1 MRPPIYLD
9 HSATTPLDPRAF
21 EAMRPYFTETF
32 GNPASKSHAFGWAA
46 ERAVNRARNQVA
58 ALLGVEQ
65 DEQTGAREVLF
76 TAGATE
82 SNNLAIKGVAD
93 AYRDK
98 GRHIVTQATEHKS
111 VGDTCKRL
119 RRDGWEVTVVGV
131 DRLGRVSPAEVERA
145 IRPDTVLASVM
156 WANNETGTVQPI
168 REIGRVCR
176 ARGVLLHTDATQA
189 VGKVPVDVHADFVD
203 LLSMTGHKMY
213 GPKGTGALFV
223 RRKNPRVRLTAL
235 LDGGGHERGFRS
247 GTLNVPGIVALGA
260 ACEIA
265 AQDMADES
273 RRLAA
278 LRDRLEA
285 AICRLDGIH
294 VNGDRGNRLP
304 FVTNLSFANVD
315 GSQLLRGLDDVA
327 VSSGSACT
335 SASLEASY
343 VLRAMGTPDDLAYS
357 SVRYSVGRF
366 TTAEQVDYAAEKT
379 LSVVRRLRAAT
390 SGTAVAAAA
399 GAPAAGAPAECGTC
413 EPPRAG

>member
-1 MRPPIYLD
+1 MTPQLPIYLD
-9 HSATTPLDPRAF
+9 HSATTPMDPRVF

-32 GNPASKSHAFGWAA
+32 GNPASKSHSFGWAA
-46 ERAVNRARNQVA
+46 ERAVVRARNQVA

-65 DEQTGAREVLF
+65 DAQTGAREILF

-98 GRHIVTQATEHKS
+98 GRHIVSQVTEHKS
-111 VGDTCKRL
+111 VLDTCKRL
-119 RRDGWEVTVVGV
+119 QRDGWEITWVGV
-131 DRLGRVSPAEVERA
+131 DRLGRVSPADVEAA
-145 IRPDTVLASVM
+145 IRPDTVLVSVM
-156 WANNETGTVQPI
+156 YANNETGTVQPV
-168 REIGRVCR
+168 REIGRACR
-176 ARGVLLHTDATQA
+176 GRGVLFHTDATQA
-189 VGKVPVDVHADFVD
+189 VGKLPMIVDDDCID

-235 LDGGGHERGFRS
+235 IDGGGHERGFRS

-260 ACEIA
+260 ACEVVTQNMTEEA
-265 AQDMADES
+265 

-285 AICRLDGIH
+285 GIRRVEGVS
-294 VNGDRGNRLP
+294 VNGDPGRRLP
-304 FVTNLSFANVD
+304 FVTNLSFAGVD

-366 TTAEQVDYAAEKT
+366 TTEEQVDYAAEKT
-379 LSVVRRLRAAT
+379 VSLVRRLRSA
-390 SGTAVAAAA
+390 SA
-399 GAPAAGAPAECGTC
+399 GAACGTC
-413 EPPRAG
+413 APQPAHTDAVSGV

>member
-1 MRPPIYLD
+1 MRLPIYLD
-9 HSATTPLDPRAF
+9 HSATTPMDPRVF

-32 GNPASKSHAFGWAA
+32 GNPASKSHSFGWAA

-58 ALLGVEQ
+58 ALLGVEP
-65 DEQTGAREVLF
+65 DEQTGAREIVF

-82 SNNLAIKGVAD
+82 SNNLAIKGAAD
-93 AYRDK
+93 AYREK
-98 GRHIVTQATEHKS
+98 GRHIVTQVTEHKS
-111 VGDTCKRL
+111 VVDACKRL
-119 RRDGWEVTVVGV
+119 QRDGWEITWLGV
-131 DRLGRVSPAEVERA
+131 DRLGRVSPADVAAA
-145 IRPDTVLASVM
+145 IRPDTVLVSVM
-156 WANNETGTVQPI
+156 WANNETGTIQPL
-168 REIGRVCR
+168 REIGRICR
-176 ARGVLLHTDATQA
+176 ERGVIFHTDATQA
-189 VGKVPVDVHADFVD
+189 IGKAPVDVHGDFVD

-260 ACEIA
+260 ACEVA
-265 AQDMADES
+265 LSGMAEES
-273 RRLAA
+273 RRFAA

-285 AICRLDGIH
+285 GIRRLDGVS
-294 VNGDRGNRLP
+294 VNGDRSNRLP
-304 FVTNLSFANVD
+304 FVTNLSFAGVD

-343 VLRAMGTPDDLAYS
+343 VLRAMGTPDELAYS

-366 TTAEQVDYAAEKT
+366 TTEAEVDYAVEKT
-379 LSVVRRLRAAT
+379 RSVVQRLRAA
-390 SGTAVAAAA
+390 AAAA
-399 GAPAAGAPAECGTC
+399 EAECGTC
-413 EPPRAG
+413 EPQGAKTP